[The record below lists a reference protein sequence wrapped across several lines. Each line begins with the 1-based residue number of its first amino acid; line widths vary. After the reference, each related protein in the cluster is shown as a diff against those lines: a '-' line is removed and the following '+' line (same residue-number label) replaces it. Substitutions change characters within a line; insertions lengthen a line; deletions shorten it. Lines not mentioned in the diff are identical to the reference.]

1 MNGFKLAL
9 AASAALCAVQAQA
22 LTVSVT
28 AYDGTDATAHS
39 QVAGAVENTFDPV
52 TAIGSYSDLSQL
64 VNGTHGFAAQ
74 PAGSSGNYLSVGP
87 SGDQP
92 ASQTLTFGA
101 GASYFGFLWGS
112 PDDYNTLTVTTNFNT
127 YTFTGALITNPANGD
142 RAVSGYVNLTGGV
155 GEVNEIIQSVM
166 WQSTSNAFET
176 DNHAVVAVPEPETY
190 ALMLAG
196 LAAVGFVARRRRVV

>member
-1 MNGFKLAL
+1 MNAFKLAL
-9 AASAALCAVQAQA
+9 IASGALCVMQAQA
-22 LTVSVT
+22 LTVTVT

-52 TAIGSYSDLSQL
+52 TAIGTYSDLSQL
-64 VNGTHGFAAQ
+64 VTGTQGWAAQ
-74 PAGSSGNYLSVGP
+74 PAGSTGNYLSVGP

-92 ASQTLTFGA
+92 TSQSLTFGA

-112 PDDYNTLTVTTNFNT
+112 PDNYNTFIVTTNLAT
-127 YTFTGALITNPANGD
+127 QEYTGALISNPADGN
-142 RAVSGYVNLTGGV
+142 RLISGFANFTAGA
-155 GEVNEIIQSVM
+155 GEVITSVK
-166 WQSTSNAFET
+166 WQSGSNAFES

-196 LAAVGFVARRRRVV
+196 LAAVGFVARRRRPV